1 MNYKAL
7 RMTTCC
13 LASALTLAATPVIA
27 GATPVAGASELT
39 NVNVTSELTSSS
51 PTSGISL
58 ALSQY
63 LAENTISAKNVAKQ
77 LTETQTVTAAETT

>member
-13 LASALTLAATPVIA
+13 LASVLTLAITPVTATAAPIA
-27 GATPVAGASELT
+27 GAAELT
-39 NVNVTSELTSSS
+39 NVNVTSELKSSS
-51 PTSGISL
+51 LTSGISL

-63 LAENTISAKNVAKQ
+63 LAENSG
-77 LTETQTVTAAETT
+77 L